1 MAPQSNRR
9 RRWSD
14 VLLVA
19 LVTALALVEPVAA
32 QTASPPA
39 YPALFGTREVRSR
52 SLAPFQKW
60 TGMLERQIVE
70 RALYNG
76 PCTARRLNRCHL
88 QEWHTLLANL
98 AGKDK
103 LAQIEAVNAFMNRAA
118 YVVDP
123 VNYGVPDYWATPLQF
138 FAKDGDC
145 EDYAI
150 AKFVS
155 LKRLGFTNEQMR
167 LVVLDDLNLQI
178 AHAILVVYIGSRAF
192 VLDNQIPKVVP
203 AEVIHHY
210 RPIYSINEDGWWLHR
225 P

>member
-1 MAPQSNRR
+1 
-9 RRWSD
+9 
-14 VLLVA
+14 
-19 LVTALALVEPVAA
+19 
-32 QTASPPA
+32 
-39 YPALFGTREVRSR
+39 
-52 SLAPFQKW
+52 
-60 TGMLERQIVE
+60 
-70 RALYNG
+70 
-76 PCTARRLNRCHL
+76 
-88 QEWHTLLANL
+88 
-98 AGKDK
+98 
-103 LAQIEAVNAFMNRAA
+103 
-118 YVVDP
+118 
-123 VNYGVPDYWATPLQF
+123 YWATPLQF

-155 LKRLGFTNEQMR
+155 LKMLGFTNEQMR

-178 AHAILVVYIGSRAF
+178 PHAILVVYIGGRAF